1 MLDHDVLCKS
11 LLALFSD
18 KLNVDVTSAES
29 ELLQSGV
36 LDSMTLV
43 ELFLLL
49 EREFDVKISV
59 ETLEIEHFQSIATI
73 ARFIAQATKP
83 T

>member
-1 MLDHDVLCKS
+1 MRDHDVLCKS

-18 KLNVDVTSAES
+18 KLNVDVPSAES

-49 EREFDVKISV
+49 EREFDVKIPV
-59 ETLEIEHFQSIATI
+59 ETLEIDHFQTIATI
-73 ARFIAQATKP
+73 ARFIARAKKP